1 MTMVMAHDGMR
12 IKAIVADIL
21 FDIHSEGVDLSD
33 TSFAGFAIQHADN
46 LPSDVISMTIK
57 KASDIQPDAS
67 FQSQFS
73 SPADILLGDLA
84 SDWTL
89 QILNDATL
97 VITTKFTSRPT
108 KAAQIRFKGSN
119 ATMLVE
125 PTDPDAQSIPTYIFP
140 LFNIFLSRLLL
151 DRGGF
156 IIHSSAVRTVD
167 GKGLLF
173 TAPSGT
179 GKSTIANLFR
189 QHAHATIIDDDL
201 IAIRPP
207 HDGRQH
213 PTAYNIPTFKHH
225 LTPLRTTIN
234 AAYAISQSPTNNIQ
248 PINSPAAAIA
258 ELLSN
263 TIQQPLDRHSCD
275 TIARNVWLSFR
286 DTTTFHLGFTPTP
299 DAVQLITSNTP

>member
-1 MTMVMAHDGMR
+1 MVMAHDGMR

-21 FDIHSEGVDLSD
+21 FDIHSEGVDISD

-46 LPSDVISMTIK
+46 LPSDVISMTIR
-57 KASDIQPDAS
+57 KASDIQPDALYK
-67 FQSQFS
+67 SQFT
-73 SPADILLGDLA
+73 SPADKSLGDLA

-89 QILNDATL
+89 QILSDETL

-108 KAAQIRFKGSN
+108 KAAQIRFKGSD

-125 PTDPDAQSIPTYIFP
+125 PTDPHAHSIPTYIFP

-156 IIHSSAVRTVD
+156 IIHSSAVRTTD

-207 HDGRQH
+207 KNGQLH
-213 PTAYNIPTFKHH
+213 PTAYNIPTFKHP

-234 AAYAISQSPTNNIQ
+234 ATYAIAQSPTNTLQ
-248 PINSPAAAIA
+248 PISSTSVAVA

-275 TIARNVWLSFR
+275 TIARNVWLSFK

>member
-1 MTMVMAHDGMR
+1 MAHDGMR

-21 FDIHSEGVDLSD
+21 FDIHSEGVDMSD
-33 TSFAGFAIQHADN
+33 TSFAGFAIHHADN
-46 LPSDVISMTIK
+46 LPSDIISITIK
-57 KASDIQPDAS
+57 KASDIQPDALYK
-67 FQSQFS
+67 SQFT
-73 SPADILLGDLA
+73 SPADKSLGDLA

-89 QILNDATL
+89 QILNDGTL

-108 KAAQIRFKGSN
+108 KSAQIRFKGSN

-125 PTDPDAQSIPTYIFP
+125 PTDPDAHSIPTYIFP

-156 IIHSSAVRTVD
+156 IIHSSAVRTTD
-167 GKGLLF
+167 GQGLLF

-179 GKSTIANLFR
+179 GKSTIAHLFR

-207 HDGRQH
+207 ANGQPH
-213 PTAYNIPTFKHH
+213 PTAYNIPTFKHP

-234 AAYAISQSPTNNIQ
+234 AAYAIAQSPANDLQ
-248 PINSPAAAIA
+248 PINSPSVAVA
-258 ELLSN
+258 EILSN
-263 TIQQPLDRHSCD
+263 TIQQPLDRHSCN
-275 TIARNVWLSFR
+275 TIARNVWLSFK

>member
-1 MTMVMAHDGMR
+1 MIMAHDGMR
-12 IKAIVADIL
+12 IKAIVAEIL
-21 FDIHSEGVDLSD
+21 FDIHSVGVDLSD
-33 TSFAGFAIQHADN
+33 DSFAGFAIRHADN

-57 KASDIQPDAS
+57 KASDIQPDALYK
-67 FQSQFS
+67 SQFS
-73 SPADILLGDLA
+73 SPADKSLGDLA

-89 QILNDATL
+89 QILSDGTL
-97 VITTKFTSRPT
+97 VITTKFTSKPT
-108 KAAQIRFKGSN
+108 KAAQIRFKGN
-119 ATMLVE
+119 DATMLVE
-125 PTDPDAQSIPTYIFP
+125 PSDPDADSTPPYIFP

-156 IIHSSAVRTVD
+156 IIHSSAVRTTEN
-167 GKGLLF
+167 KGLLF

-207 HDGRQH
+207 ANGQLH
-213 PTAYNIPTFKHH
+213 PTAYNIPTFKHPMP
-225 LTPLRTTIN
+225 PLRATIN
-234 AAYAISQSPTNNIQ
+234 AAYAIAQSPTNNIQ
-248 PINSPAAAIA
+248 PIDSPSVAVA

-275 TIARNVWLSFR
+275 TIARNVWLSFQN
-286 DTTTFHLGFTPTP
+286 THTYHLGFTPTP
-299 DAVQLITSNTP
+299 DTVQLITSNTP